1 MFKIEHTYQNM
12 PKAIKTIDPDVHFRA
27 LHHLEEDPHIT
38 QRKLAEKLNISLGA
52 ANYCLKALIEVG
64 HIKIQNFKANPNK
77 STYFY
82 LLTPNGIAEKTLLT
96 KDFIQRK
103 TLEYQR
109 LKSEIDQIKSK
120 IKALD

>member
-1 MFKIEHTYQNM
+1 M
-12 PKAIKTIDPDVHFRA
+12 PKAKKSIDPDTHFRA

-64 HIKIQNFKANPNK
+64 HIKVKNFKTNPNK
-77 STYFY
+77 SSYFY
-82 LLTPNGIAEKTLLT
+82 LLTPHGIAEKTILT
-96 KDFIQRK
+96 KDFIKRK
-103 TLEYQR
+103 TSEYQR

-120 IKALD
+120 IKVLD

>member
-1 MFKIEHTYQNM
+1 MFKIEHIYLKM
-12 PKAIKTIDPDVHFRA
+12 PKNLKSIDPDTRFRA
-27 LHHLEEDPHIT
+27 LHHLEEDPYIT

-77 STYFY
+77 SAYFY

-96 KDFIQRK
+96 KGFIQRK

-120 IKALD
+120 IKGL